1 MDWSDVSLVLT
12 MLLFLSASIAFRS
25 SFFLLFFFLSL
36 FLFFFAETVDMIWF
50 GSNLIFPCIV
60 FLVFWFLY
68 GKVLVLPL
76 SF

>member
-1 MDWSDVSLVLT
+1 MDGSDVSLVLT
-12 MLLFLSASIAFRS
+12 MLLFLSASIAFR

-50 GSNLIFPCIV
+50 GSNLIFPCKV